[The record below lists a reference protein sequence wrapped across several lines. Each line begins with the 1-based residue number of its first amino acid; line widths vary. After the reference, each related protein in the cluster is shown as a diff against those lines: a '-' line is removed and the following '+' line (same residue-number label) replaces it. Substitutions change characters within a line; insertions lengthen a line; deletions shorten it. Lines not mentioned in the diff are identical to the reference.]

1 MKNNQVER
9 YGIAALVIGSIL
21 GTFFFSRPRK
31 GAFRTTLADEQQEEL
46 DRNLTTPANATFGVV
61 WPVVYTGTIGLAIH
75 QALPSQQNNLRYA
88 KARPWLAVN
97 YVLNALFGYFF
108 SRQDVRSRVGAGLT
122 TVSML
127 PASLALHQ
135 QLEIGKTEVPEPENT
150 LRKSISL
157 YAGWLTAATVV
168 SGANLLQQ
176 AGFLVPKAVARRLA
190 YAVLSGTG
198 GLGLIV
204 SKRLNDP
211 YYLTTLIAAF
221 VGIAAKQRGKN
232 DGVAALAAAWALVLT
247 AVFTERL
254 RARQNALP
262 VSKTVEAVTNEA
274 DKSPV
279 LTEAE
284 PVSEPE

>member
-9 YGIAALVIGSIL
+9 FGVAALVIGSIL
-21 GTFFFSRPRK
+21 GTYFFSRPRRST
-31 GAFRTTLADEQQEEL
+31 FQTILADEQQEEL

-108 SRQDVRSRVGAGLT
+108 SRQDIRSRVGAGLT
-122 TVSML
+122 TISML
-127 PASLALHQ
+127 PASLALHR
-135 QLEIGKTEVPEPENT
+135 QLEIGHTEVPEPENT

-176 AGFLVPKAVARRLA
+176 AGLLASKAVARRWA
-190 YAVLSGTG
+190 YALLSATG

-262 VSKTVEAVTNEA
+262 VSETVETANGE
-274 DKSPV
+274 DPKSLAP
-279 LTEAE
+279 TEVELVGE
-284 PVSEPE
+284 PQ